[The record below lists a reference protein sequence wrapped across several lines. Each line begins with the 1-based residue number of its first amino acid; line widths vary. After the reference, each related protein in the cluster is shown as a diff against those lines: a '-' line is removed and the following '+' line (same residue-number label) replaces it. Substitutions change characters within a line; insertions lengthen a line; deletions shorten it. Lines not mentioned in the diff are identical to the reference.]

1 VNTIIVTERDQNI
14 ISDYISGMT
23 LKECASRAGVTS
35 ERVRQILRDNNVERR
50 SPNHRGSQAYN
61 EWVAINGDIVIAEM
75 RRVGSVRQVINDLA
89 DTRKYPKAWLRRVA
103 SERISKTERLQ
114 HRRGPAYTDDQLITA
129 LQSKT
134 DDGRLTSKQ
143 YEERREQGEPALAT
157 FVLRFGS
164 WTAAVKAAGLTT
176 AERPKTTRRWT
187 EIDMLQAVR
196 TYAELAEQSGQTP
209 TVTGYSEWRRLQTTP
224 VPSFSTMRFQSG
236 RNWLDLLKAA
246 GH

>member
-1 VNTIIVTERDQNI
+1 MSTNTTTRNESIIA
-14 ISDYISGMT
+14 DYNSGLT
-23 LKECASRAGVTS
+23 LKECAERAGVTG
-35 ERVRQILRDNNVERR
+35 ERVRQILRANNVARR
-50 SPNHRGSQAYN
+50 SSTHRGSTAYN
-61 EWVAINGDIVIAEM
+61 EWVAANGDAVIAEM

-89 DTRKYPKAWLRRVA
+89 NTKQYPKAWLRRLA
-103 SERISKTERLQ
+103 SERIAKAERLQ
-114 HRRGPAYTDDQLITA
+114 HRRGVAYSDELLITV
-129 LQSKT
+129 LRSKS

-143 YEERREQGEPALAT
+143 YEQRREPGQPALAT

-176 AERPKTTRRWT
+176 AERPKTNRQWT
-187 EIDMLQAVR
+187 EIEMLEAVR
-196 TYAELAEQSGQTP
+196 TYAMTAEQAGLVP
-209 TVTGYSEWRRLQTTP
+209 TVTGYSEWRRLQTSK